1 MGFRNTATP
10 YLDDFCFKFFIID
23 CGFQQSNRKD
33 LQKKI
38 TRYKFSSLRNST
50 KLTKWFNYSSIMV
63 FFRQVHNDYKNGRQN
78 RFDQIKRIFYYK
90 SNLIWSN
97 QGKGLTME
105 TFHKDDGYSLHTLES
120 NLKLDTQVLSMS
132 LPSNSNH
139 EIYWYFLI
147 VKSMVSLKCKK
158 K

>member
-1 MGFRNTATP
+1 MLVDNAP
-10 YLDDFCFKFFIID
+10 QCLPLYLEQIFPPVIWIFTEGEGDGIKSRLPFKI
-23 CGFQQSNRKD
+23 
-33 LQKKI
+33 
-38 TRYKFSSLRNST
+38 FST
-50 KLTKWFNYSSIMV
+50 LTKWFNYSWIMF

-78 RFDQIKRIFYYK
+78 RFDQIKKIFYYK

-120 NLKLDTQVLSMS
+120 NLKLDTQVLFMS

-147 VKSMVSLKCKK
+147 VKSMVSLKSKK
-158 K
+158 NTH

>member
-1 MGFRNTATP
+1 MNDYWLLKTAVNKE
-10 YLDDFCFKFFIID
+10 KFTE
-23 CGFQQSNRKD
+23 KET
-33 LQKKI
+33 KI
-38 TRYKFSSLRNST
+38 QFYSLRNST
-50 KLTKWFNYSSIMV
+50 KLTKWFNYPWIMF

-78 RFDQIKRIFYYK
+78 RFDQIKKIFYYK

-120 NLKLDTQVLSMS
+120 NLKLDTQVLFMS

-147 VKSMVSLKCKK
+147 VKSMVSL
-158 K
+158 